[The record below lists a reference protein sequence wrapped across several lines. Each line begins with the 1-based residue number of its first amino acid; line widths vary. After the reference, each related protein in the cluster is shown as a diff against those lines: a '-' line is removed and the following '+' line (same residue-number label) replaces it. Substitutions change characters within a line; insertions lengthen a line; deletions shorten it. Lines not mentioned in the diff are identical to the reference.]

1 MIFTPSEVR
10 SYYAARLPH
19 LKITSNREWRSPCP
33 IHQGTRDSFAI
44 NAETGLAQCHSQC
57 GRGWDMISFEQEI
70 SGLDF
75 PRAKDRVFE
84 LVGRPKVPWEERN
97 VEAIYDYTDADGAVL
112 YQVLRYHGKEFKQR
126 RPDGSSGHVWGLG
139 GCAPVPYRLQKLR
152 NAEFVAV
159 CYSSDT
165 EVLSRRGWIK
175 FPELQRLD
183 EVAQFFTDGH
193 ISFTHPIAIQRFTY
207 VGEMLNFRAD
217 WCDMMVTPDHRI
229 LVRAKKSSTCKGK
242 RHKGWCS
249 PSVRVALAAT
259 GGLYYPVAG
268 VAEGSGDHPT
278 EVEARAIA
286 AWCADGV
293 NEQRGFK
300 VSWNLKKGRK
310 KDRIQELLRDLGVP
324 FTAHVYDSTPE
335 WTNYRVV
342 RDSLP
347 WIEKWC
353 PDKQVPFS
361 AIDWPQE
368 IRTAFLS
375 ELGYWDGD
383 HCGVECSRF
392 FTARCSEAD
401 TISAMAALSGWGCV
415 LREDNRENRPEQKT
429 QYIVNLVS
437 RDWRQA
443 TRAPEYIAYEGE
455 VHCCTVP
462 SGFIVT
468 RRNGKTTISGNC
480 EGEKDCLTMERL
492 GVCATCNNGG
502 AGNFRPELAPHFNG
516 KHVAVFPD
524 NDDKGR
530 EHALKVAAL
539 LAPVAKSL
547 KVVEL
552 PDLPLKGDV
561 TDFVLAGGT
570 LAAIRELYRKAQP
583 WTPEWQFGANL
594 PSENDAWVRS
604 ISQEVE
610 AAGGVTEFWNLARLV
625 GLQTP
630 WKKLSHALGGG
641 MRTGEVYVLGANQ
654 GAGKTSMALQFTISA
669 MRRKEGVLYFSMEM
683 SWRSIFHRMA
693 SIEARVDLNELRRAQ
708 IELKVYGD
716 MNGASRLNG
725 ELMTALARQTS
736 ELSEFPLLVC
746 TRPSITPDYIIEET
760 KRLKRREK
768 INLVVVDHMQ
778 LMASSGDTRGDYEK
792 FTAISRAMKQVS
804 VEINVPVLL
813 VSQTNRIQAKE
824 HRGEVEAS
832 DLRGSGAIEEDAAAV
847 LLLYESAED
856 RTAAKSEGD
865 GSRYT
870 KGPVK
875 CVLKIGKNRYGEQ
888 GRCFELQHYKSCT
901 RFDMASES
909 EA

>member
-33 IHQGTRDSFAI
+33 VHQGTRDSFAI
-44 NAETGLAQCHSQC
+44 NSETGLAQCHSQC

-97 VEAIYDYTDADGAVL
+97 VEAIYDYTDAEGAVL

-126 RPDGSSGHVWGLG
+126 RPDGNGGHAWGLG

-159 CYSSDT
+159 
-165 EVLSRRGWIK
+165 
-175 FPELQRLD
+175 
-183 EVAQFFTDGH
+183 
-193 ISFTHPIAIQRFTY
+193 
-207 VGEMLNFRAD
+207 
-217 WCDMMVTPDHRI
+217 
-229 LVRAKKSSTCKGK
+229 
-242 RHKGWCS
+242 
-249 PSVRVALAAT
+249 
-259 GGLYYPVAG
+259 
-268 VAEGSGDHPT
+268 
-278 EVEARAIA
+278 
-286 AWCADGV
+286 
-293 NEQRGFK
+293 
-300 VSWNLKKGRK
+300 
-310 KDRIQELLRDLGVP
+310 
-324 FTAHVYDSTPE
+324 
-335 WTNYRVV
+335 
-342 RDSLP
+342 
-347 WIEKWC
+347 
-353 PDKQVPFS
+353 
-361 AIDWPQE
+361 
-368 IRTAFLS
+368 
-375 ELGYWDGD
+375 
-383 HCGVECSRF
+383 
-392 FTARCSEAD
+392 
-401 TISAMAALSGWGCV
+401 
-415 LREDNRENRPEQKT
+415 
-429 QYIVNLVS
+429 
-437 RDWRQA
+437 
-443 TRAPEYIAYEGE
+443 
-455 VHCCTVP
+455 
-462 SGFIVT
+462 
-468 RRNGKTTISGNC
+468 C

-547 KVVEL
+547 KIVEL

-813 VSQTNRIQAKE
+813 VSQTNRLQAKE

-888 GRCFELQHYKSCT
+888 GRCFEFQHYKSCT